1 MNTAP
6 APHQE
11 IPMSANEP
19 AKALSPQMQAFERAA
34 REHLL
39 HPPSEWT
46 VVRRDARRWD
56 VVDHREARIA
66 TRTTRKAARAAIDDS
81 TERRTWEDNRAWH
94 LGESID
100 PRDRQLT
107 ADEQLIVAAILAERD
122 ATEAPSSA

>member
-1 MNTAP
+1 MSTTEPVTTALP
-6 APHQE
+6 PW
-11 IPMSANEP
+11 
-19 AKALSPQMQAFERAA
+19 MQAFERAA

-56 VVDHREARIA
+56 VVDHRDATIA

-81 TERRTWEDNRAWH
+81 TERRIWEDNRAWY
-94 LGESID
+94 LGKSTD
-100 PRDRQLT
+100 PRARRLT
-107 ADEQLIVAAILAERD
+107 TDEQLIVAAILAERD